1 MSQNEVP
8 LLKPQFY
15 PKFKGTLV
23 SKRAPHFEAYPYDK
37 VPMIY
42 TGVYAAWYMMWHAYT
57 YFSSIFEYI
66 YIYTHIYHALY
77 FRCMYIYLLIN
88 KNIYIY
94 YRLLSLPR
102 KFVEASADPSGRL
115 MRVLFSEFLECSEN
129 WLASQLVLN
138 ETSSQNDVTGGKF
151 SWMTKAETHRVK
163 FQFWGF

>member
-23 SKRAPHFEAYPYDK
+23 SKRTPHFEAYPYDK

-66 YIYTHIYHALY
+66 YTHISCTIFPMYV
-77 FRCMYIYLLIN
+77 YIYISFN
-88 KNIYIY
+88 K
-94 YRLLSLPR
+94 
-102 KFVEASADPSGRL
+102 
-115 MRVLFSEFLECSEN
+115 
-129 WLASQLVLN
+129 
-138 ETSSQNDVTGGKF
+138 
-151 SWMTKAETHRVK
+151 
-163 FQFWGF
+163 